1 MEVVFHLCK
10 DCGQSLPVTEFYRS
24 HGGPGLYPRCKKC
37 ECVRLRARHAANPGR
52 ERKRD
57 RARDRARYWGDVE
70 KFREK
75 RRERAKRKYWADHE
89 ASLARERIR
98 RQDPI
103 RKRSRQ
109 EAGERRRARKAQ
121 VPHTLTRAE
130 WGEILAQHGNRCS
143 YCGVG
148 FSESLQPTMDHV
160 VPICRGGGHTKE
172 NLVPACRP
180 CNTRK
185 GIRDWLPGYG
195 PFIPQQSDP
204 ERRLDLEIERDL
216 PDVS

>member
-1 MEVVFHLCK
+1 MRRCARCGLLQQWGSGDDVVSGLCK
-10 DCGQSLPVTEFYRS
+10 DCSCIAAAAYWG
-24 HGGPGLYPRCKKC
+24 KC
-37 ECVRLRARHAANPGR
+37 EAEAKHRPMRTSEGH
-52 ERKRD
+52 RKRVVQ
-57 RARDRARYWGDVE
+57 AQAQ
-70 KFREK
+70 
-75 RRERAKRKYWADHE
+75 
-89 ASLARERIR
+89 S
-98 RQDPI
+98 
-103 RKRSRQ
+103 
-109 EAGERRRARKAQ
+109 RRASGAG

-130 WGEILAQHGNRCS
+130 WGEILAQHDNRCS
-143 YCGVG
+143 YCGVE

-216 PDVS
+216 PDAS